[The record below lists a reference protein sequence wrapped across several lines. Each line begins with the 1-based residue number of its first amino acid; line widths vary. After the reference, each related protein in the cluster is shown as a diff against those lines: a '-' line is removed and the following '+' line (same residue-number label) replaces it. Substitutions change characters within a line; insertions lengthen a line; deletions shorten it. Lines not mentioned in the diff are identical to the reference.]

1 MSHYQNIQRTLE
13 AMFKKQTPKSGMLR
27 LNQGMQFD
35 RPGGPYLVLVVM
47 VILVASISLIFN
59 GNFIVGLAIL
69 PLLVPISAYIMDI
82 QGIEVDFKNGKIR
95 KYRSFLGIRTGNW
108 HDLGAF
114 DSVRVYQ
121 HKLKTRRG
129 LVGSMTGKK
138 YDTDAF
144 YYVRLVSLGLNKS
157 ISLLEL
163 DDYNRAKYQAEKVAR
178 HSRLIFIEKPARL
191 KTIVVTKT
199 GFESDNA

>member
-1 MSHYQNIQRTLE
+1 
-13 AMFKKQTPKSGMLR
+13 MLR